1 MPAAEIARSDRSRN
15 STLGTMHEELKVE
28 VGVGL
33 GGQGDHM
40 RPLTRRPVNSRWAVC
55 GRFAEKIEERRM
67 WIEVEHLSE
76 EIRRENR
83 KFAVKM
89 ALAAVL
95 AAGIAI
101 GCLVPF

>member
-1 MPAAEIARSDRSRN
+1 MS
-15 STLGTMHEELKVE
+15 
-28 VGVGL
+28 
-33 GGQGDHM
+33 
-40 RPLTRRPVNSRWAVC
+40 PLIRRPVNSRWAVG
-55 GRFAEKIEERRM
+55 GRFAEQVEERRM
-67 WIEVEHLSE
+67 WIDVEHRGE

-101 GCLVPF
+101 SFFVPFHV